1 MTSVIRVD
9 EERLDSTAIATLDG
23 ELDASS
29 VGEVAV
35 KLRRMVENQSLRLV
49 VDLAR
54 VVYLDSAGIN
64 LLYAVGGELLA
75 RQQELHLVVVPGSPI
90 ERTLAIVGA
99 NRAFPVHESRGAAL
113 EDAI

>member
-1 MTSVIRVD
+1 MTSVVRVR

-35 KLRRMVENQSLRLV
+35 KLRRLVENQSLRLV
-49 VDLAR
+49 VDLAE

-64 LLYAVGGELLA
+64 LLYAVGGELRA

-99 NRAFPVHESRGAAL
+99 IRSFPVHASRDEAL
-113 EDAI
+113 AGS

>member
-1 MTSVIRVD
+1 MSSVIHVD
-9 EERLDSTAIATLDG
+9 EERLDSTAVATLDG

-54 VVYLDSAGIN
+54 VIYLDSAGIN
-64 LLYAVGGELLA
+64 LLYAVGGELRA

-99 NRAFPVHESRGAAL
+99 NRSFPVHASREEAL
-113 EDAI
+113 ASS

>member
-1 MTSVIRVD
+1 MPSMIRVA
-9 EERLDSTAIATLDG
+9 EERLERTAVATLDG

-29 VGEVAV
+29 VGDVASR
-35 KLRRMVENQSLRLV
+35 LRRMVENHSMRLV
-49 VDLAR
+49 VDLAG

-64 LLYAVGGELLA
+64 LLYAVGGELRA

-99 NRAFPVHESRGAAL
+99 TRAFPVHASRDEAL
-113 EDAI
+113 VEP

>member
-1 MTSVIRVD
+1 MSSVVRVQ
-9 EERLDSTAIATLDG
+9 EERLDGTAIATLEG

-29 VGEVAV
+29 VSDVALR
-35 KLRRMVENQSLRLV
+35 LRRIVETWSLRLV
-49 VDLAR
+49 VDLTE

-64 LLYAVGGELLA
+64 LLYAVGSELRA

-99 NRAFPVHESRGAAL
+99 NRAFPVHANRDEAL
-113 EDAI
+113 AT

>member
-1 MTSVIRVD
+1 MSSVVRVQ
-9 EERLDSTAIATLDG
+9 EERLDGTAIATLEG

-29 VGEVAV
+29 VSDVALR
-35 KLRRMVENQSLRLV
+35 LRRIVENWSLRLV
-49 VDLAR
+49 VDLTE

-64 LLYAVGGELLA
+64 LLYAVGSELRA

-99 NRAFPVHESRGAAL
+99 NRAFPVHANRDEAL
-113 EDAI
+113 AT

>member
-1 MTSVIRVD
+1 MSSFIRVE
-9 EERLDSTAIATLDG
+9 EERLDSTAVATLEG

-29 VGEVAV
+29 IGEVAV

-49 VDLAR
+49 VDLAG

-64 LLYAVGGELLA
+64 LLYAVGGELRA

-90 ERTLAIVGA
+90 ERTLTIVGA
-99 NRAFPVHESRGAAL
+99 HRAFPVHASREEAL
-113 EDAI
+113 ASP